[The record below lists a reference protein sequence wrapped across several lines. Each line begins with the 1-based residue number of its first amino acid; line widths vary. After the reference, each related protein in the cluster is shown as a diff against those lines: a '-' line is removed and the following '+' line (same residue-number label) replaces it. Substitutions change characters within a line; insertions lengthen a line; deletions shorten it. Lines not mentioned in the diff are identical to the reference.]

1 MVFGT
6 SLILK
11 FKAHLYAAAALVV
24 AFGAAFAFGKSAA
37 NQKHAR
43 DQADDYIKT
52 RQRID
57 AAADIGSDHDR
68 AADWLRERQQQ
79 SKRDL

>member
-1 MVFGT
+1 MFV
-6 SLILK
+6 LAKLK
-11 FKAHLYAAAALVV
+11 MYLYAAGALVV
-24 AFGAAFAFGKSAA
+24 AFGAAFAFGKSSA
-37 NQKHAR
+37 NQKHER
-43 DQADDYIKT
+43 ERADDYIKT

-57 AAADIGSDHDR
+57 AADTGSDPDA

>member
-24 AFGAAFAFGKSAA
+24 AFGAAFAFGKSSA
-37 NQKHAR
+37 NQKHER
-43 DQADDYIKT
+43 ERADDYIKT

-57 AAADIGSDHDR
+57 AADTGSDPDA
-68 AADWLRERQQQ
+68 AADWLRERQQR
-79 SKRDL
+79 SKRDM

>member
-24 AFGAAFAFGKSAA
+24 AFGAAFSFGKSAA

-57 AAADIGSDHDR
+57 AADTVSDPDA

-79 SKRDL
+79 SKRNL